1 MCQPAYLGACPDL
14 GAPFQAGL
22 CPGDTLELA
31 AAPAR
36 PRPWQPGIVK
46 VQLPRGCT
54 LQDEHS

>member
-36 PRPWQPGIVK
+36 PRPLQPGIVK
-46 VQLPRGCT
+46 VQLPRGRT
-54 LQDEHS
+54 LQD